1 MQGPRQR
8 HPVPGKLRRWFRLCR
23 PPSTPASAITAFV
36 ATATALALA
45 VLALAAATKPLTSTA
60 LAF

>member
-8 HPVPGKLRRWFRLCR
+8 YTVPGKRRRWFRLYG
-23 PPSTPASAITAFV
+23 PPSPPASAITAFV